1 MQTNDIV
8 SRSERL
14 LEYPKILGLLAE
26 RANSDGAK
34 AMALAL
40 RPEEFSED
48 ADRLLGLT
56 AAAVKI
62 SEKRGSPSFRMLKD
76 VSPAIARVELGGI
89 LSMRE
94 LLEIKGVLS
103 CARSVKDYYFSDKTA
118 EETTP
123 LDTTFELLR
132 TNRYFEE
139 RIGACILSEDE
150 MADNASS
157 ELLSIRRGIAQAN
170 ARIREILNKMITSP
184 SYSKVLQ
191 ENIITMRGG
200 RYVIPVKNE
209 HRGDVQGLVHDIS
222 SSGQTVFIE
231 PMGVVNA
238 NNEIQTLLGRERKE
252 IERILYELSNEAA
265 GFSGEIASNYRNLV
279 LLDFTFAKAR
289 LAYDMDAFRPLLS
302 DEGETDLI
310 RARHPLIPRDK
321 VVPVDI
327 RIGKGFDTLV
337 ITGPNTGGK
346 TVSLKT
352 LGLLSLMAASGLFIP
367 ASEGSRVRIFRRI
380 FADIGDEQ
388 SIEQSLST
396 FSSHMTS
403 IASILKETD
412 GRTLVIFDELGAGTD
427 PVEGAALAISIIE
440 ECRAKGAQV
449 AATTHYAELKVYA
462 LKTEGVENASCEFD
476 VATLQ
481 PTYRLLIGIPGRSN
495 AFAIARRLGL
505 EERIIENARDRLAGE
520 NVRFEEVLDNL
531 EKNRQEMEREK
542 ARAEEFRREAEE
554 LSQKARSME
563 SDLRKERE
571 KLMAEARREA
581 DRLVEETRAES
592 GRLLAELS
600 SLRDRSSLTPEEINA
615 ARAMAGTG
623 LNRMKKN
630 GLPEAPKIEVAPLP
644 RDPAAGDTVE
654 VVRSGVRGTVLGP
667 ADGRGNVRVKAGIMT
682 LTVNKKELRFVDAP
696 KVRLPETPVSI
707 SRVGPA
713 SASMSLDLRGMAS
726 DEALIELGDYLD
738 DAARAGLTEVT
749 VIHGKGT
756 GKLRDAVQNEL
767 RHNKLVKSFRLGKY
781 GEGEA
786 GVTVVTLA

>member
-26 RANSDGAK
+26 RASSDGAK

-48 ADRLLGLT
+48 ADRLQSLT

-76 VSPAIARVELGGI
+76 VSPAIARVELGGV

-103 CARSVKDYYFSDKTA
+103 CARSVRDYYFADKTG

-123 LDTTFELLR
+123 LDLTFELLR

-139 RIGACILSEDE
+139 KIGNAILSEDE
-150 MADNASS
+150 MADNASP

-209 HRGDVQGLVHDIS
+209 HRGDVQGLVHDVS

-289 LAYDMDAFRPLLS
+289 LAWDMEAFRPLLS

-310 RARHPLIPRDK
+310 RARHPLIPRGT

-327 RIGKGFDTLV
+327 RIGKDFDTLV

-352 LGLLSLMAASGLFIP
+352 LGLLTLMAASGLFIP
-367 ASEGSRVRIFRRI
+367 AAEGSRVRVFRRV

-396 FSSHMTS
+396 FSSHMTN
-403 IASILKETD
+403 ITSILGETD
-412 GRTLVIFDELGAGTD
+412 GRTLAIFDELGAGTD

-440 ECRAKGAQV
+440 ECRARGAQV

-476 VATLQ
+476 VATLR

-495 AFAIARRLGL
+495 AFAIAKRLGL

-563 SDLRKERE
+563 SDLRKEKE

-581 DRLVEETRAES
+581 DRLVEDTRAES

-615 ARAMAGTG
+615 ARAMTGAG
-623 LNRMKKN
+623 LNKMKKN
-630 GLPEAPKIEVAPLP
+630 GVPEPPKIEIAPLP

-654 VVRSGVRGTVLGP
+654 IVRSGVRGTVLGP

-682 LTVNKKELRFVDAP
+682 LTVNQKELRFVDAP
-696 KVRLPETPVSI
+696 KVRLPETPVSVA
-707 SRVGPA
+707 RVGPA

>member
-14 LEYPKILGLLAE
+14 LVYPKILGLLAE
-26 RANSDGAK
+26 RASSDGAK

-48 ADRLLGLT
+48 ADRLQSLT

-76 VSPAIARVELGGI
+76 VSPAIARVELGGV

-103 CARSVKDYYFSDKTA
+103 CARSVRDYYFADKTG

-123 LDTTFELLR
+123 LDLTFELLR

-139 RIGACILSEDE
+139 KIGNAILSEDE
-150 MADNASS
+150 MADNASP

-209 HRGDVQGLVHDIS
+209 HRGDVQGLVHDVS

-289 LAYDMDAFRPLLS
+289 LAWDMEAFRPLLS

-310 RARHPLIPRDK
+310 RARHPLIPRGT

-327 RIGKGFDTLV
+327 RIGKDFDTLV

-352 LGLLSLMAASGLFIP
+352 LGLLTLMAASGLFIP
-367 ASEGSRVRIFRRI
+367 AAEGSRVRVFRRV

-396 FSSHMTS
+396 FSSHMTN
-403 IASILKETD
+403 ITSILGETD
-412 GRTLVIFDELGAGTD
+412 GRTLAIFDELGAGTD

-440 ECRAKGAQV
+440 ECRARGAQV

-476 VATLQ
+476 VATLR

-495 AFAIARRLGL
+495 AFAIAKRLGL

-563 SDLRKERE
+563 SDLRKEKE

-581 DRLVEETRAES
+581 DRLVEDTRAES

-615 ARAMAGTG
+615 ARAMTGAG
-623 LNRMKKN
+623 LNKMKKN
-630 GLPEAPKIEVAPLP
+630 GVPEPPKIEIAPLP

-654 VVRSGVRGTVLGP
+654 IVRSGVRGTVLGP

-682 LTVNKKELRFVDAP
+682 LTVNQKELRFVDAP
-696 KVRLPETPVSI
+696 KVRLPETPVSVA
-707 SRVGPA
+707 RVGPA

>member
-150 MADNASS
+150 MADNASP

-396 FSSHMTS
+396 FSSHMTR

-781 GEGEA
+781 GEGET

>member
-26 RANSDGAK
+26 RASSDGAK

-48 ADRLLGLT
+48 ADRLQSLT

-76 VSPAIARVELGGI
+76 VSPAIARVELGGV

-103 CARSVKDYYFSDKTA
+103 CARSVRDYYFADKTG

-123 LDTTFELLR
+123 LDLTFELLR

-139 RIGACILSEDE
+139 KIGNAILSEDE
-150 MADNASS
+150 MADNASP

-209 HRGDVQGLVHDIS
+209 HRGDVQGLVHDVS

-289 LAYDMDAFRPLLS
+289 LAWDMEAFRPLLS

-310 RARHPLIPRDK
+310 RARHPLIPRGT

-327 RIGKGFDTLV
+327 RIGKDFDTLV

-352 LGLLSLMAASGLFIP
+352 LGLLTLMAASGLFIP
-367 ASEGSRVRIFRRI
+367 AAEGSRVRVFRRV

-396 FSSHMTS
+396 FSSHMTN
-403 IASILKETD
+403 ITSILGETD
-412 GRTLVIFDELGAGTD
+412 GRTLAIFDELGAGTD

-440 ECRAKGAQV
+440 ECRARGAQV

-476 VATLQ
+476 VATLR

-495 AFAIARRLGL
+495 AFAIAKRLGL

-563 SDLRKERE
+563 SDLRKEKE

-581 DRLVEETRAES
+581 DRLVEDTRAES

-615 ARAMAGTG
+615 ARAMTG
-623 LNRMKKN
+623 ASLNKMKKN
-630 GLPEAPKIEVAPLP
+630 GVPEPPKIEIAPLP

-654 VVRSGVRGTVLGP
+654 IVRSGVRGTVLGP

-682 LTVNKKELRFVDAP
+682 LTVNQKELRFVDAP
-696 KVRLPETPVSI
+696 KVRLPETPVSVA
-707 SRVGPA
+707 RVGPA

>member
-26 RANSDGAK
+26 RASSDGAK

-48 ADRLLGLT
+48 ADRLQSLT

-76 VSPAIARVELGGI
+76 VSPAIARVELGGV

-103 CARSVKDYYFSDKTA
+103 CARGVRDYYFADKTE

-123 LDTTFELLR
+123 LDLTFELLR

-139 RIGACILSEDE
+139 KIGNAILSEDE
-150 MADNASS
+150 MADNASP

-209 HRGDVQGLVHDIS
+209 HRGDVQGLVHDVS

-289 LAYDMDAFRPLLS
+289 LAWDMEAFRPLLS

-310 RARHPLIPRDK
+310 RARHPLIPRGT

-327 RIGKGFDTLV
+327 RIGKDFDTLV

-352 LGLLSLMAASGLFIP
+352 LGLLTLMAASGLFIP
-367 ASEGSRVRIFRRI
+367 AAEGSRVRVFRRV

-396 FSSHMTS
+396 FSSHMTN
-403 IASILKETD
+403 ITSILGETD
-412 GRTLVIFDELGAGTD
+412 GRTLAIFDELGAGTD

-440 ECRAKGAQV
+440 ECRARGAQV

-476 VATLQ
+476 VATLR

-495 AFAIARRLGL
+495 AFAIAKRLGL

-563 SDLRKERE
+563 SDLRKEKE

-581 DRLVEETRAES
+581 DRLVEDTRAES

-615 ARAMAGTG
+615 ARAMTGAG
-623 LNRMKKN
+623 LNKMKKN
-630 GLPEAPKIEVAPLP
+630 GVPEPPKIEIAPLP

-654 VVRSGVRGTVLGP
+654 IVRSGVRGTVLGP

-682 LTVNKKELRFVDAP
+682 LTVNQKELRFVDAP
-696 KVRLPETPVSI
+696 KVRLPETPVSVA
-707 SRVGPA
+707 RVGPA

>member
-8 SRSERL
+8 TRSERL

-26 RANSDGAK
+26 HANSDGAK
-34 AMALAL
+34 AMALSL

-48 ADRLLGLT
+48 ADRLQSLT

-62 SEKRGSPSFRMLKD
+62 SEKRGSPSFRTLKD
-76 VSPAIARVELGGI
+76 VSPALARVELGGV

-103 CARSVKDYYFSDKTA
+103 CARSVKDYYFSDKTS
-118 EETTP
+118 EESTP
-123 LDTTFELLR
+123 LDMTFELLR

-139 RIGACILSEDE
+139 KIGNAILSEDE
-150 MADNASS
+150 MADSASP

-184 SYSKVLQ
+184 SYSKILQ

-209 HRGDVQGLVHDIS
+209 HRGDVQGLVHDVS

-302 DEGETDLI
+302 DEGDTDLI

-327 RIGKGFDTLV
+327 RIGKDFDTLV

-352 LGLLSLMAASGLFIP
+352 LGLLTLMAASGLFIP
-367 ASEGSRVRIFRRI
+367 AAEGSRVRVFRRV

-396 FSSHMTS
+396 FSSHMTN
-403 IASILKETD
+403 ITSILGETD
-412 GRTLVIFDELGAGTD
+412 ERTLAIFDELGAGTD

-440 ECRAKGAQV
+440 ECRARGAQV

-462 LKTEGVENASCEFD
+462 LKTDGVENASCEFD
-476 VATLQ
+476 VATLR

-495 AFAIARRLGL
+495 AFAIAKRLGL
-505 EERIIENARDRLAGE
+505 DERIIDNARDRLAGE

-542 ARAEEFRREAEE
+542 ARAAEFRREAEE

-571 KLMAEARREA
+571 KLMAQARREA
-581 DRLVEETRAES
+581 DRLVEDTRAES

-615 ARAMAGTG
+615 ARAMTGAG
-623 LNRMKKN
+623 LNKMKKN
-630 GLPEAPKIEVAPLP
+630 GVPEAPKIEITPLP

-654 VVRSGVRGTVLGP
+654 IVRSGVRGTVLGP
-667 ADGRGNVRVKAGIMT
+667 ADDRGNVRVKAGIMT
-682 LTVNKKELRFVDAP
+682 LTVNKKELRFSDAP
-696 KVRLPETPVSI
+696 KVKLPEAPVSVA
-707 SRVGPA
+707 RVGPA

-738 DAARAGLTEVT
+738 DASRAGLTEVT

>member
-1 MQTNDIV
+1 MQTNDII

-150 MADNASS
+150 MADNASP

-571 KLMAEARREA
+571 KLIAEARREA

>member
-1 MQTNDIV
+1 MTTNDIA

-14 LEYPKILGLLAE
+14 LEYPKILALLAE
-26 RANSDGAK
+26 RANSEGAK

-40 RPEEFSED
+40 RPEEYSED
-48 ADRLLGLT
+48 ADRLQALT
-56 AAAVKI
+56 EAAVKI
-62 SEKRGSPSFRMLKD
+62 SAKRGSPSFRMLKD
-76 VSPAIARVELGGI
+76 VSPAIARVELGGV

-103 CARSVKDYYFSDKTA
+103 CARTVKDYYFADKT
-118 EETTP
+118 EGESTP
-123 LDTTFELLR
+123 LDLTFELLR

-139 RIGACILSEDE
+139 KIGNAILSEDE
-150 MADNASS
+150 MADNASP

-184 SYSKVLQ
+184 SYSKILQ
-191 ENIITMRGG
+191 ENIVTMRGG

-209 HRGDVQGLVHDIS
+209 HRNDIQGLVHDVS

-252 IERILYELSNEAA
+252 IERILYELSGEAA
-265 GFSGEIASNYRNLV
+265 GFSGEIASNYRNL
-279 LLDFTFAKAR
+279 LHLDFTFAKAR
-289 LAYDMDAFRPLLS
+289 LAYDMEAFRPLLS
-302 DEGETDLI
+302 DGGETDLI
-310 RARHPLIPRDK
+310 HARHPLIPRDR

-327 RIGKGFDTLV
+327 HIGKDFDTLV

-352 LGLLSLMAASGLFIP
+352 LGLLSLMAAAGLHVP
-367 ASEGSRVRIFRRI
+367 AAEGSRVRVFRRV

-396 FSSHMTS
+396 FSSHMTNIS
-403 IASILKETD
+403 SILTETD
-412 GRTLVIFDELGAGTD
+412 ERTLVIFDELGAGTD

-440 ECRAKGAQV
+440 ECRARGARV

-462 LKTEGVENASCEFD
+462 MKTPGVENASCEFD
-476 VATLQ
+476 VATLR
-481 PTYRLLIGIPGRSN
+481 PTYRLLIGVPGRSN

-505 EERIIENARDRLAGE
+505 EERIIDNARDRLAGE
-520 NVRFEEVLDNL
+520 NVRFEELLDNL
-531 EKNRQEMEREK
+531 EKNRQEMEKEK
-542 ARAEEFRREAEE
+542 ARAEEFRRETEE
-554 LSQKARSME
+554 LSKKAREME
-563 SDLRKERE
+563 AGLRKERE
-571 KLMAEARREA
+571 KLLAEARREA

-592 GRLLAELS
+592 GRLLAELHT
-600 SLRDRSSLTPEEINA
+600 LRDRSSLTPEEINA
-615 ARAMAGTG
+615 ARAMTGAG
-623 LNRMKKN
+623 LNKMKKN
-630 GLPEAPKIEVAPLP
+630 GVPEPPKIEVAPLP
-644 RDPAAGDTVE
+644 RDPAVGDTVE
-654 VVRSGVRGTVLGP
+654 VVRSGVRGTVLSP
-667 ADGRGNVRVKAGIMT
+667 ADGKGNVRLKAGIMT

-696 KVRLPETPVSI
+696 KVRLPEVSVSV

-738 DAARAGLTEVT
+738 DASRAGLTEVT

>member
-1 MQTNDIV
+1 MSDIRA
-8 SRSERL
+8 RSERL
-14 LEYPKILGLLAE
+14 LEYPKILALLAE
-26 RANSDGAK
+26 RASSDGAK
-34 AMALAL
+34 NMALAL

-48 ADRLLGLT
+48 AERLQALT

-62 SEKRGSPSFRMLKD
+62 SEKRGSPSFRLLKD
-76 VSPAIARVELGGI
+76 VSPAIARVELGGV

-103 CARSVKDYYFSDKTA
+103 CARTVKDYYFADKTQ
-118 EETTP
+118 EESTP
-123 LDTTFELLR
+123 LDLTFELLR
-132 TNRYFEE
+132 TNRYFED

-150 MADNASS
+150 MADNASP
-157 ELLSIRRGIAQAN
+157 ELLAIRRGIAQAN

-184 SYSKVLQ
+184 SYSKILQ

-209 HRGDVQGLVHDIS
+209 HRGDVQGLVHDVS
-222 SSGQTVFIE
+222 SSGQTVFVE

-265 GFSGEIASNYRNLV
+265 GFSGEIAANYQNLV

-289 LAYDMDAFRPLLS
+289 LAYDMEAFRPVLS

-310 RARHPLIPRDK
+310 RARHPLISRDR
-321 VVPVDI
+321 VVPVDVH
-327 RIGKGFDTLV
+327 IGKDFDTLV

-352 LGLLSLMAASGLFIP
+352 LGLLTLMAAAGLHVP
-367 ASEGSRVRIFRRI
+367 ASEGSRVRVFRRV

-396 FSSHMTS
+396 FSSHMTN
-403 IASILKETD
+403 IASMLRETD
-412 GRTLVIFDELGAGTD
+412 GDTLVIFYELGAGTD

-440 ECRAKGAQV
+440 ECRARGALV

-462 LKTEGVENASCEFD
+462 MKTEGVENASCEFD
-476 VATLQ
+476 VATLR
-481 PTYRLLIGIPGRSN
+481 PTYRLLIGVPGRSN
-495 AFAIARRLGL
+495 AFAIAQRLGL
-505 EERIIENARDRLAGE
+505 EPSVIESARDRLAGE
-520 NVRFEEVLDNL
+520 NVRFEELLDNL
-531 EKNRQEMEREK
+531 EKNRQEMEKEK
-542 ARAEEFRREAEE
+542 ARAEEYRRETEE
-554 LSQKARSME
+554 LSKKARE
-563 SDLRKERE
+563 LEGNLRRERE
-571 KLMAEARREA
+571 KILAEARTEA

-592 GRLLAELS
+592 GRLLAELH
-600 SLRDRSSLTPEEINA
+600 SLRDQSSLTPEEINA
-615 ARAMAGTG
+615 ARAMTGAG
-623 LNRMKKN
+623 LNKMRKN
-630 GLPEAPKIEVAPLP
+630 GTPEAPKVEIEPLKRP
-644 RDPAAGDTVE
+644 LVAGDTVE
-654 VVRSGVRGTVLGP
+654 AVRSGVRGTVLSP
-667 ADGRGNVRVKAGIMT
+667 ADDRGNVRLKAGIMT
-682 LTVNKKELRFVDAP
+682 LTVSEKELRLIDAP
-696 KVRLPETPVSI
+696 KVKVPEVSVSV

-738 DAARAGLTEVT
+738 DASRAGLTEVT